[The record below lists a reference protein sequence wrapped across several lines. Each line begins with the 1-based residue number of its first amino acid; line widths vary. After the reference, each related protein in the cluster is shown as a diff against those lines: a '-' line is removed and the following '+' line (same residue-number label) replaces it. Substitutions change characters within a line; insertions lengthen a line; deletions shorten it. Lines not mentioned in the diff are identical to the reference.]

1 MIQRSQTL
9 YLLAVFIL
17 SVLMLTGPLSIF
29 TTVDT
34 ELILK
39 HAGLH
44 GVDGEE
50 QLLSTWP
57 LTVIFSVVALLSFLN
72 IFFYR
77 NRMRQ
82 MRICVFLMFLSAG
95 SIGLMFY
102 YNWVVGAKFETTHTL
117 YQWRFV
123 LPAIC
128 IILQYLARRRIHRD
142 ELLVKAYDRIR

>member
-1 MIQRSQTL
+1 MIQRSQSL
-9 YLLAVFIL
+9 FLLLVFIL
-17 SVLMLTGPLSIF
+17 SLLMLTGPLSVF
-29 TTVDT
+29 TSGDT
-34 ELILK
+34 EMILK
-39 HAGLH
+39 HS
-44 GVDGEE
+44 GVFNAEGEK
-50 QLLSTWP
+50 QPLSTWP
-57 LTVIFSVVALLSFLN
+57 LTVIFAVMALLSFLN

-95 SIGLMFY
+95 SLGLMFY
-102 YNWVVGAKFETTHTL
+102 YNWVVGASFETAHTL